1 MLGAALRD
9 GVFDLPSCSVSHS
22 TDVQVAKERLIKLWA
37 DSDLKLWVDSDLC
50 FSLIMLTCLGPI

>member
-22 TDVQVAKERLIKLWA
+22 TDVQVAKERLIKFWT
-37 DSDLKLWVDSDLC
+37 DSDLKLWVDSDLY
-50 FSLIMLTCLGPI
+50 F